1 MINFNRYASPT
12 AFTDL
17 LFNIVIGVA
26 FMFMLAFLL
35 INPVAKKQDIESKA
49 DFLIILNWDTKS
61 FNDLDLWM
69 RDPLENTVSFRNKDN
84 GLMHLDR
91 DDLGRSND
99 TQYVP
104 GVGKVTYPYN
114 REITTIRGY
123 VPGEYVLNIHMYR
136 KMVKD
141 TGNQPVPVTITLEK
155 INPKVKLIWQ
165 GTLILEGQWQEK
177 TAIRFVLNRDG
188 EVKST
193 SFIYFP
199 LVKRQIRQ
207 DATAGLTLRH
217 PGDEAVL
224 PAVGPDGAGF

>member
-91 DDLGRSND
+91 DDLGGKND
-99 TQYVP
+99 RIKQPDGTIKYVAL
-104 GVGKVTYPYN
+104 N
-114 REITTIRGY
+114 REILALRGTVEGWY
-123 VPGEYVLNIHMYR
+123 VVNIHSYR
-136 KMVKD
+136 KRDEPNPVKGSVELIQVNPYKVIAIQDFEIQLQGIEKTIWQFEMDD
-141 TGNQPVPVTITLEK
+141 TGNIVDIKEEPYSI
-155 INPKVKLIWQ
+155 VKLALASLSGYWD
-165 GTLILEGQWQEK
+165 
-177 TAIRFVLNRDG
+177 IR
-188 EVKST
+188 E
-193 SFIYFP
+193 
-199 LVKRQIRQ
+199 
-207 DATAGLTLRH
+207 
-217 PGDEAVL
+217 EEEW
-224 PAVGPDGAGF
+224 

>member
-1 MINFNRYASPT
+1 MINFNKYASPT

-91 DDLGRSND
+91 DDLGGKND
-99 TQYVP
+99 RIKQPDGTIKYVAL
-104 GVGKVTYPYN
+104 N
-114 REITTIRGY
+114 REILALRGTVEGWY
-123 VPGEYVLNIHMYR
+123 VVNIHSYR
-136 KMVKD
+136 KRDEPNPVKGSVELIQVNPYKVIAIQDFEIQLQGIEKTIWQFEMDD
-141 TGNQPVPVTITLEK
+141 TGDIVDIKEEPVSI
-155 INPKVKLIWQ
+155 VKFTPTSSSGYWDIREE
-165 GTLILEGQWQEK
+165 EG
-177 TAIRFVLNRDG
+177 L
-188 EVKST
+188 
-193 SFIYFP
+193 
-199 LVKRQIRQ
+199 
-207 DATAGLTLRH
+207 
-217 PGDEAVL
+217 
-224 PAVGPDGAGF
+224 

>member
-91 DDLGRSND
+91 DDLGGKND
-99 TQYVP
+99 RIKQPDGTIKYVAL
-104 GVGKVTYPYN
+104 N
-114 REITTIRGY
+114 REILALRGT
-123 VPGEYVLNIHMYR
+123 VEDWNVVNIHSYR
-136 KMVKD
+136 KRDEPNPVKGSVELIQVNPYKVIAIQDFEIQLQGIEKTIWQFEMDD
-141 TGNQPVPVTITLEK
+141 TGNIVDLKEEPYSI
-155 INPKVKLIWQ
+155 VKLALASLSGYWD
-165 GTLILEGQWQEK
+165 
-177 TAIRFVLNRDG
+177 IR
-188 EVKST
+188 E
-193 SFIYFP
+193 
-199 LVKRQIRQ
+199 
-207 DATAGLTLRH
+207 
-217 PGDEAVL
+217 EEEW
-224 PAVGPDGAGF
+224 

>member
-91 DDLGRSND
+91 DDLGGKND
-99 TQYVP
+99 RIKQPDGTIKYVAL
-104 GVGKVTYPYN
+104 N
-114 REITTIRGY
+114 REILALRGTVEGWY
-123 VPGEYVLNIHMYR
+123 VVNIHSYR
-136 KMVKD
+136 KRDEPNPVKGSVELIQVNPYKVIAIQDFEIQLQGIEKTIWQFEMDD
-141 TGNQPVPVTITLEK
+141 TGNIVDIKEEPVSI
-155 INPKVKLIWQ
+155 VKFTPTSSSGYWDIREE
-165 GTLILEGQWQEK
+165 EG
-177 TAIRFVLNRDG
+177 L
-188 EVKST
+188 
-193 SFIYFP
+193 
-199 LVKRQIRQ
+199 
-207 DATAGLTLRH
+207 
-217 PGDEAVL
+217 
-224 PAVGPDGAGF
+224 

>member
-91 DDLGRSND
+91 DDLGGKND
-99 TQYVP
+99 RIKQPDGTIKYVAL
-104 GVGKVTYPYN
+104 N
-114 REITTIRGY
+114 REILALRGTVEGWY
-123 VPGEYVLNIHMYR
+123 VVNIHSYR
-136 KMVKD
+136 KRDEPNPVKGSVELIQVNPYKVIAIQDFEIQLQGIEKTIWQFEMDD
-141 TGNQPVPVTITLEK
+141 TGDIVDIKEEPVSI
-155 INPKVKLIWQ
+155 VKFTPTSSSGYWDIREE
-165 GTLILEGQWQEK
+165 EG
-177 TAIRFVLNRDG
+177 L
-188 EVKST
+188 
-193 SFIYFP
+193 
-199 LVKRQIRQ
+199 
-207 DATAGLTLRH
+207 
-217 PGDEAVL
+217 
-224 PAVGPDGAGF
+224 

>member
-1 MINFNRYASPT
+1 LINFNRYASST

-91 DDLGRSND
+91 DDLGGKND
-99 TQYVP
+99 RIKQPDGTIKYVAL
-104 GVGKVTYPYN
+104 N
-114 REITTIRGY
+114 REILALRGTVEGWY
-123 VPGEYVLNIHMYR
+123 VVNIHSYR
-136 KMVKD
+136 KRDEPNPVKGSVELIQVNPYKVIAIQDFEIQLQGIEKTIWQFEMDD
-141 TGNQPVPVTITLEK
+141 TGNIVDIKEEPYSI
-155 INPKVKLIWQ
+155 VKLALASLSGYWD
-165 GTLILEGQWQEK
+165 
-177 TAIRFVLNRDG
+177 IR
-188 EVKST
+188 E
-193 SFIYFP
+193 
-199 LVKRQIRQ
+199 
-207 DATAGLTLRH
+207 
-217 PGDEAVL
+217 EEEW
-224 PAVGPDGAGF
+224 

>member
-1 MINFNRYASPT
+1 MINFNKYASPT

-91 DDLGRSND
+91 DDLGGKND
-99 TQYVP
+99 RIKQPDGTIKYVAL
-104 GVGKVTYPYN
+104 N
-114 REITTIRGY
+114 REILALRGTVEGWY
-123 VPGEYVLNIHMYR
+123 VVNIHSYR
-136 KMVKD
+136 KRDEPNPVKGSVELIQVNPYKVIAIQDFEIQLQGIEKTIWQFEMDD
-141 TGNQPVPVTITLEK
+141 TGNIVDIKEEPYSI
-155 INPKVKLIWQ
+155 VKLALASLSGYWD
-165 GTLILEGQWQEK
+165 
-177 TAIRFVLNRDG
+177 IR
-188 EVKST
+188 E
-193 SFIYFP
+193 
-199 LVKRQIRQ
+199 
-207 DATAGLTLRH
+207 
-217 PGDEAVL
+217 EEEW
-224 PAVGPDGAGF
+224 

>member
-1 MINFNRYASPT
+1 LINFNRYASPT

-91 DDLGRSND
+91 DDLGGKND
-99 TQYVP
+99 RIKQPDGTIKYVAL
-104 GVGKVTYPYN
+104 N
-114 REITTIRGY
+114 REILALRGTVEGWY
-123 VPGEYVLNIHMYR
+123 VVNIHSYR
-136 KMVKD
+136 KRDEPNPVKGSVELIQVNPYKVIAIQDFEIQLQGIEKTIWQFEMDD
-141 TGNQPVPVTITLEK
+141 TGNIVDIKEEPYSI
-155 INPKVKLIWQ
+155 VKLALASLSGYWD
-165 GTLILEGQWQEK
+165 
-177 TAIRFVLNRDG
+177 IR
-188 EVKST
+188 E
-193 SFIYFP
+193 
-199 LVKRQIRQ
+199 
-207 DATAGLTLRH
+207 
-217 PGDEAVL
+217 EEEW
-224 PAVGPDGAGF
+224 

>member
-1 MINFNRYASPT
+1 MINFNRYASST

-91 DDLGRSND
+91 DDLGGKND
-99 TQYVP
+99 RIKQPDGTIKYVAL
-104 GVGKVTYPYN
+104 N
-114 REITTIRGY
+114 REILALRGTVEGWY
-123 VPGEYVLNIHMYR
+123 VVNIHSYR
-136 KMVKD
+136 KRDEPNPVKGSVELIQVNPYKVIAIQDFEIQLQGIEKTIWQFEMDD
-141 TGNQPVPVTITLEK
+141 TGNIVDIKEEPYSI
-155 INPKVKLIWQ
+155 VKLALASLSGYWD
-165 GTLILEGQWQEK
+165 
-177 TAIRFVLNRDG
+177 IR
-188 EVKST
+188 E
-193 SFIYFP
+193 
-199 LVKRQIRQ
+199 
-207 DATAGLTLRH
+207 
-217 PGDEAVL
+217 EEEW
-224 PAVGPDGAGF
+224 

>member
-1 MINFNRYASPT
+1 LINFNKYASPT

-91 DDLGRSND
+91 DDLGGKND
-99 TQYVP
+99 RIKQPDGTIKYVAL
-104 GVGKVTYPYN
+104 N
-114 REITTIRGY
+114 REILALRGTVEGWY
-123 VPGEYVLNIHMYR
+123 VVNIHSYR
-136 KMVKD
+136 KRDEPNPVKGSVELIQVNPYKVIAIQDFEIQLQGIEKTIWQFEMDD
-141 TGNQPVPVTITLEK
+141 TGNIVDIKEEPYSI
-155 INPKVKLIWQ
+155 VKLALASLSGYWD
-165 GTLILEGQWQEK
+165 
-177 TAIRFVLNRDG
+177 IR
-188 EVKST
+188 E
-193 SFIYFP
+193 
-199 LVKRQIRQ
+199 
-207 DATAGLTLRH
+207 
-217 PGDEAVL
+217 EEEW
-224 PAVGPDGAGF
+224 

>member
-1 MINFNRYASPT
+1 LINFNRYASPT

-91 DDLGRSND
+91 DDLGGKND
-99 TQYVP
+99 RIKQPDGTIKYVAL
-104 GVGKVTYPYN
+104 N
-114 REITTIRGY
+114 REILALRGTVEGWY
-123 VPGEYVLNIHMYR
+123 VVNIHSYR
-136 KMVKD
+136 KRDEPNPVKGSVELIQVNPYKVIAIQDFEIQLQGIEKTIWQFEMDD
-141 TGNQPVPVTITLEK
+141 TGDIVDIKEEPVSI
-155 INPKVKLIWQ
+155 VKFTPTSSSGYWDIREE
-165 GTLILEGQWQEK
+165 EG
-177 TAIRFVLNRDG
+177 L
-188 EVKST
+188 
-193 SFIYFP
+193 
-199 LVKRQIRQ
+199 
-207 DATAGLTLRH
+207 
-217 PGDEAVL
+217 
-224 PAVGPDGAGF
+224 

>member
-1 MINFNRYASPT
+1 LINFNRYASPT

-91 DDLGRSND
+91 DDLGGKND
-99 TQYVP
+99 RIKQPDGTIKYVDL
-104 GVGKVTYPYN
+104 N
-114 REITTIRGY
+114 REILALRGTVEGWY
-123 VPGEYVLNIHMYR
+123 VVNIHSYR
-136 KMVKD
+136 KRDEPNPVKGSVELIQVNPYKVIAIQDFEIQLQGIEKTIWQFEMDD
-141 TGNQPVPVTITLEK
+141 TGNIVDIKEEPYSI
-155 INPKVKLIWQ
+155 VKLALASLSGYWD
-165 GTLILEGQWQEK
+165 
-177 TAIRFVLNRDG
+177 IR
-188 EVKST
+188 E
-193 SFIYFP
+193 
-199 LVKRQIRQ
+199 
-207 DATAGLTLRH
+207 
-217 PGDEAVL
+217 EEEW
-224 PAVGPDGAGF
+224 

>member
-1 MINFNRYASPT
+1 LINFNRYASPT

-91 DDLGRSND
+91 DDLGGKND
-99 TQYVP
+99 RIKQPDGTIKYVAL
-104 GVGKVTYPYN
+104 N
-114 REITTIRGY
+114 REILALRGTVEGWY
-123 VPGEYVLNIHMYR
+123 VVNIHSYR
-136 KMVKD
+136 KRDEPNPVKGSVELIQVNPYKVIAIQDFEIQLQGIEKTIWQFEMDD
-141 TGNQPVPVTITLEK
+141 TGNIVDLKEEPYSI
-155 INPKVKLIWQ
+155 VKLALASLSGYWD
-165 GTLILEGQWQEK
+165 
-177 TAIRFVLNRDG
+177 IR
-188 EVKST
+188 E
-193 SFIYFP
+193 
-199 LVKRQIRQ
+199 
-207 DATAGLTLRH
+207 
-217 PGDEAVL
+217 EEEW
-224 PAVGPDGAGF
+224 

>member
-91 DDLGRSND
+91 DDLGGKND
-99 TQYVP
+99 RIKQPDGTIKYVAL
-104 GVGKVTYPYN
+104 N
-114 REITTIRGY
+114 REILALRGTVEGWY
-123 VPGEYVLNIHMYR
+123 VVNIHSYR
-136 KMVKD
+136 KRDEPNPVKGSVELIQVNPYKVIAIQDFEIQLQGIEKTIWQFEMDD
-141 TGNQPVPVTITLEK
+141 TGNIVDLKEEPYSI
-155 INPKVKLIWQ
+155 VKLALASLSGYWD
-165 GTLILEGQWQEK
+165 
-177 TAIRFVLNRDG
+177 IR
-188 EVKST
+188 E
-193 SFIYFP
+193 
-199 LVKRQIRQ
+199 
-207 DATAGLTLRH
+207 
-217 PGDEAVL
+217 EEEW
-224 PAVGPDGAGF
+224 